1 MKKESE
7 TYCQDL
13 LCFRP
18 RWLLFSKIQAMLWPN
33 AVVVTPD
40 ESGLVIRHS
49 VSEKQQ
55 VLTIS
60 AGGSLPFKTVII

>member
-1 MKKESE
+1 MKKEKE
-7 TYCQDL
+7 TYCQDP

-18 RWLLFSKIQAMLWPN
+18 RWLIFSKMQAMLWPN
-33 AVVVTPD
+33 AVVVTLD
-40 ESGLVIRHS
+40 ESVSVIRHS
-49 VSEKQQ
+49 FSEKQQ